1 MRSGIL
7 VCFEDRAVIC
17 LTQRKAD
24 HKLCKIQ
31 HLFRLRKFVFTAEK
45 QVCSNYRLESSRRSR
60 ILKQNLIKARPK
72 LAFKPVLF
80 LVRWI
85 PRSAQTFPRKPT
97 ALLTI
102 WIEVR

>member
-1 MRSGIL
+1 MSELDMRSGIL

-45 QVCSNYRLESSRRSR
+45 QVCS
-60 ILKQNLIKARPK
+60 IIDLKVADGH
-72 LAFKPVLF
+72 LF
-80 LVRWI
+80 
-85 PRSAQTFPRKPT
+85 
-97 ALLTI
+97 
-102 WIEVR
+102 